1 LLALSLKANT
11 RKAILGEGDLCIFIS
26 NTLLIISKKF
36 NNQSPSIYSGTRY
49 SKLRTQR
56 HAARFGYNQE
66 IDKKHQG
73 KQVKER
79 K

>member
-1 LLALSLKANT
+1 MYIPKKQFS
-11 RKAILGEGDLCIFIS
+11 EGDFAFFSYASGNIKSSRTNLPAFIY
-26 NTLLIISKKF
+26 L
-36 NNQSPSIYSGTRY
+36 GTRY

-73 KQVKER
+73 KQVKE
-79 K
+79 KK